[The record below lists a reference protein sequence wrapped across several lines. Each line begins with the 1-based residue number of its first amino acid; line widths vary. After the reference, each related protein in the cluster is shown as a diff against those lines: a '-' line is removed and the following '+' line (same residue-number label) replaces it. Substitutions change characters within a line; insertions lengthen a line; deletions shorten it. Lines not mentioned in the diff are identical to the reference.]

1 MVKKYNKKQGLL
13 VKLGLNP
20 LGTLTVPVSDLVKKL
35 SPYKLESGDKWENAV
50 SLKAWTSEYKNHQY
64 YTDRDFIFSYA
75 YHRKNKTDV
84 YCLTIGDE
92 VHYFSTK
99 ANKPRFR
106 IGENLNVE
114 KINSINTGN
123 YKINFT
129 IKLTQLRGYV
139 DLKVINPTSEKI
151 IFENKEL
158 YFKSVTKQG
167 VEKEIQKFVFDKLG
181 Y

>member
-1 MVKKYNKKQGLL
+1 VNKKYNKKQGLL

-20 LGTLTVPVSDLVKKL
+20 LGTLTVPVSDLVRKL
-35 SPYKLESGDKWENAV
+35 SPYKLESGDKWGNST
-50 SLKAWTSEYKNHQY
+50 SLKAWTNEYKNNQY
-64 YTDRDFIFSYA
+64 YTDRDFIFSYGID
-75 YHRKNKTDV
+75 RKNKSDL
-84 YCLTIGDE
+84 YCLAIGDE

-99 ANKPRFR
+99 ANEVCYRLGK
-106 IGENLNVE
+106 NLNVE
-114 KINSINTGN
+114 KINSIDTSN
-123 YKINFT
+123 YKIDFT

-151 IFENKEL
+151 IFESKEL